1 MSNYRAWTWYHRGSK
16 PLGPKLL
23 PLNHH
28 LDGCMLLCLFEIKLV
43 QARSPS
49 LPFIHDLC
57 ASCHTSNTERWL
69 LDGNLPIILMN
80 QVLKL
85 KNILQTLS
93 IWSDSASRNINLQK
107 LKLQYRKDQR
117 SAACIPDAIARFG
130 FKFSKRHQNKRRSIF
145 QDAASSEAGPQSCY
159 HNSLSQTL
167 LSISFLSYKFKIQQQ
182 SSNCCFCIIPRWLW
196 QLAKEINLQQKE
208 KNKEIN
214 SYG

>member
-1 MSNYRAWTWYHRGSK
+1 MTCVLRAT
-16 PLGPKLL
+16 
-23 PLNHH
+23 H
-28 LDGCMLLCLFEIKLV
+28 LTLKDDFLMGT
-43 QARSPS
+43 SP
-49 LPFIHDLC
+49 PHY
-57 ASCHTSNTERWL
+57 
-69 LDGNLPIILMN
+69 LDESSIE
-80 QVLKL
+80 V

-182 SSNCCFCIIPRWLW
+182 SSNCCFCIIPRWL
-196 QLAKEINLQQKE
+196 
-208 KNKEIN
+208 
-214 SYG
+214 